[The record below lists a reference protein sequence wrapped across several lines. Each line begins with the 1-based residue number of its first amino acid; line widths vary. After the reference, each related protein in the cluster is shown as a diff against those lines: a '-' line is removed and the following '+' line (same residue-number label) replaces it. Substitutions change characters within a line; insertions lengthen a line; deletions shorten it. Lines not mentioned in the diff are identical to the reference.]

1 MCHTACSRVLL
12 CVSLC
17 VGAFGPI
24 ASNAEAQYFGGNK
37 IQYKTFD
44 FEVLKTE
51 HFDVYFYPEERET
64 AGQAGRMAERWYA
77 RLSRIFQHQLSNR
90 QPLVLYASHADFE
103 QTNII
108 EGTLGEGTGGV
119 TEMLK
124 RRIVL
129 PLAGTMAESD
139 HVIGH
144 ELVHA
149 FQYDLSNRIGR
160 GQTGE
165 SRGIEQLPLWFIEGM
180 AEYLSLGPVD
190 PNTAMWIRD
199 AAREGKLPTIRQLA
213 NSKYFPYRWGQA
225 FWAYVGGRWGDRI
238 IGELLDAAVR
248 GGDTDAAL
256 RRVLKVDPKN
266 LSRDWQAAI
275 HAAYD
280 PMAKQT
286 RTARDYGR
294 LLTAEKGPAGELNV
308 SPSLSPDGRQVVYFS
323 ERNLLSVD
331 MILADAETGRVTRS
345 LVKTALDPHFS
356 SLQFISS
363 AGSWRADGRQFIFG
377 AVSAGRAELV
387 IYDIGRGRIDREIP
401 FPTLGEILTP
411 SWSPDGRA
419 VAFSATAGGV
429 SDLFIYDLQTGS
441 LTRITNDPFADL
453 QPAWAPDGRSIAFVT
468 ERFGGD
474 LSLLAPGTYRLALL
488 DVSSGGVR
496 PIDTFARGKS
506 INPAWAPDGRSLYFL
521 SDENG
526 VTNLY
531 AVDPASGAVRTLTNL
546 YGGMSGVTA
555 LSPAISS
562 AADARRLAFSAYEAG
577 KYHIYVA
584 DTPDALRDTPIAPPI
599 VRISPAVLPPQEREP
614 GEVSGLLADATFG
627 LPEAEGQTGRY
638 RPRLSLDSVGQ
649 PYVAAGVD
657 RFGTF
662 VGGGLS
668 FSWSDLLGDHNLAA
682 VVQTDTSI
690 GGFSS
695 IAKNTAG
702 ILAYQDLTHRWNWG
716 AAVEQVPYLSGGLS
730 SGIGVANGNLVQVDE
745 VTIVRQTNRGL
756 TGIAA
761 YPFTPARRVEF
772 SGGYQQVSFDAEV
785 QRTVTSPFTGQVLSN
800 QTTTTALAQTLN
812 LGIAGVATVFDNS
825 VFGATSPVAGQ
836 RYRLEVTPTVGTIF
850 FAGALADYRR
860 YLTPAPFYTIA
871 GRVLHYGRYGSGG
884 EDYRLPPLFLGYP
897 QLVRGYDIGSFD
909 TSECQANASS
919 SCPAFDRLLG
929 SRMLVGNLELR
940 FPLLRPFGVRQGMYG
955 PLPIEVALF
964 GDGGVAWMSED
975 KPTFFGGDRKPVAST
990 GITFRVNLFG
1000 FAVGQFD
1007 IARPLQ
1013 RPGRGWL
1020 FEFSLTQG
1028 F

>member
-1 MCHTACSRVLL
+1 MCRTVCTRLLL
-12 CVSLC
+12 CLSLG
-17 VGAFGPI
+17 VGVLGMTAP
-24 ASNAEAQYFGGNK
+24 NARAQYFGGNK
-37 IQYKTFD
+37 VQYKTFD

-51 HFDVYFYPEERET
+51 HFDVYFYPEEREA
-64 AGQAGRMAERWYA
+64 AGEAARMAERWHA
-77 RLSRIFQHQLSNR
+77 RLSRILQHRLSTR

-108 EGTLGEGTGGV
+108 EGALGEGTGGV

-149 FQYDLSNRIGR
+149 FQYDLANRIGR
-160 GQTGE
+160 GQAGG

-180 AEYLSLGPVD
+180 AEYLSLGPID
-190 PNTAMWIRD
+190 PHTAMWIRD
-199 AAREGKLPTIRQLA
+199 AAREDKLPTIRQLA

-225 FWAYVGGRWGDRI
+225 FWAYVGGRFGDRT
-238 IGELLDAAVR
+238 IGELLDAAER
-248 GGDTDAAL
+248 RGDTDAAL
-256 RRVLKVDPKN
+256 RGVLKVDPKD

-275 HAAYD
+275 HAAFD
-280 PMAKQT
+280 PLASRT
-286 RTARDYGR
+286 RTPRDYGR
-294 LLTAEKGPAGELNV
+294 LVTAEKGPAGTLNV

-331 MILADAETGRVTRS
+331 MLLADAETGRVTRP

-356 SLQFISS
+356 SLQFNSS
-363 AGSWRADGRQFIFG
+363 DGSWRPDGHQFIFG
-377 AVSAGRAELV
+377 AVSAGRPELV
-387 IYDIGRGRIDREIP
+387 IYDIEGGRIGREIP

-411 SWSPDGRA
+411 SWSPDGRR
-419 VAFSATAGGV
+419 VAFSATTGGV
-429 SDLFIYDLQTGS
+429 CDLFIYDLEAGS
-441 LTRITNDPFADL
+441 LKRMTNDPFADL
-453 QPAWAPDGRSIAFVT
+453 QPVWSPDGRSIAFVT

-474 LSLLAPGTYRLALL
+474 LLLLSPGNYRLALL
-488 DVSSGGVR
+488 DVTSGGIR
-496 PIDTFARGKS
+496 PIETFTSGKS
-506 INPAWAPDGRSLYFL
+506 INPAWTRDGRLLYFL
-521 SDENG
+521 SDESG
-526 VTNLY
+526 ITNLY
-531 AVDPASGAVRTLTNL
+531 AVDVVSGAVRPLTSL
-546 YGGMSGVTA
+546 YGGMSGITA

-562 AADARRLAFSAYEAG
+562 AAGSRRLAFSAYEHG

-584 DTPDALRDTPIAPPI
+584 DTPDALLDAPVPPPTDR
-599 VRISPAVLPPQEREP
+599 VSPALLPPQEREP

-627 LPEAEGQTGRY
+627 LPEGEAQTGRY
-638 RPRLSLDSVGQ
+638 RPRLTLDYVGQ
-649 PYVAAGVD
+649 PYIGAGID
-657 RFGTF
+657 PFGTF

-668 FSWSDLLGDHNLAA
+668 FSWSDMLGNHNLATA
-682 VVQTDTSI
+682 VQTDTSF
-690 GGFSS
+690 GGLSDL
-695 IAKNTAG
+695 AKNTAG
-702 ILAYQDLTHRWNWG
+702 IVAYQNLTHRWNWG
-716 AAVEQVPYLSGGLS
+716 AAVQQVPYLSGGLS
-730 SGIGVANGNLVQVDE
+730 SGIGVVNGNLAQVDQIT
-745 VTIVRQTNRGL
+745 VLRQTNRGL

-772 SGGYQQVSFDAEV
+772 SSGYQQVSFDQEV
-785 QRTVTSPFTGQVLSN
+785 QTIVTSPFTGQVLLN
-800 QTTTTALAQTLN
+800 ETTTISLAQTLN
-812 LGIAGVATVFDNS
+812 LGTAGAATVFDNS

-836 RYRLEVTPTVGTIF
+836 RYRLEVTPTAGTVF
-850 FAGALADYRR
+850 FTGALADYRR
-860 YLTPAPFYTIA
+860 YLTPAPFYTVA
-871 GRVLHYGRYGSGG
+871 GRVLHYGRYGSGA

-955 PLPIEVALF
+955 PVPIELAF
-964 GDGGVAWMSED
+964 FADGGVAWMSD
-975 KPTFFGGDRKPVAST
+975 DTPTLFGGNRKPVAST
-990 GITFRVNLFG
+990 GMTFRVNLFG
-1000 FAVGQFD
+1000 FAVGQVD

-1020 FEFSLTQG
+1020 FEFSLTPG